1 MRHIEDIRTLEGK
14 FENLEVGDVLL
25 PVKLNAFSMDGLPRP
40 LPDSAVVKQI
50 NKYGVASVEF
60 RWDSMYGHMPLYMS
74 SFSVRDIYADD
85 VEMINLSKGGQ
96 LVTVI

>member
-25 PVKLNAFSMDGLPRP
+25 PVKLNAWLRDGLPRP
-40 LPDSAVVKQI
+40 LPASAVVKHI
-50 NKYGVASVEF
+50 NGHGVASVEF
-60 RWDSMYGHMPLYMS
+60 RWDSMYGHTPLYMS

-85 VEMINLSKGGQ
+85 VWMMNLSKGGQ